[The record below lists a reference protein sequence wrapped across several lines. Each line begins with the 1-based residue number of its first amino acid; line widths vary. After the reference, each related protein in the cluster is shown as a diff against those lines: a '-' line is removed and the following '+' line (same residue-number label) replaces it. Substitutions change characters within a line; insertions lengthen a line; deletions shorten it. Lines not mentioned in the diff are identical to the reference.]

1 MSQQEYKQAK
11 SWANVISPATQ
22 ICFDAR
28 PGYDDTDFF
37 ASVSQALKAKLDR
50 TTQKSLNDEPG
61 VLEAL
66 TTPFFQ
72 ETSFA
77 FDVKKEV
84 ADKEPGERGKKLKTI
99 WEFGGYKKTQPIYTA
114 LQDLISKNPAD
125 DRLQALSDDIE
136 ALATELPD
144 DLKVQFGL
152 SDDEGIDSV
161 CALVKAAE
169 NIEPVS

>member
-1 MSQQEYKQAK
+1 MSQQEFKQAK
-11 SWANVISPATQ
+11 SWANIISTATG

-28 PGYDDTDFF
+28 PNYDDTDFF

-66 TTPFFQ
+66 ATPFFQ

-77 FDVKKEV
+77 FDVAKEV

-99 WEFGGYKKTQPIYTA
+99 
-114 LQDLISKNPAD
+114 
-125 DRLQALSDDIE
+125 
-136 ALATELPD
+136 
-144 DLKVQFGL
+144 
-152 SDDEGIDSV
+152 
-161 CALVKAAE
+161 
-169 NIEPVS
+169 